1 MLNYKFTSELL
12 TLMINSNFLIRLR
25 KTRDSKPDFYK
36 NVALSK
42 FVGKSADLTSDGEK
56 NRCKQTCEGYLQ
68 IFCTVFFSL
77 KFIVLL
83 LFPFNVVEPK
93 YLFCY

>member
-25 KTRDSKPDFYK
+25 KTRDSKSDFYK
-36 NVALSK
+36 NFALSK

-56 NRCKQTCEGYLQ
+56 N
-68 IFCTVFFSL
+68 
-77 KFIVLL
+77 
-83 LFPFNVVEPK
+83 
-93 YLFCY
+93 

>member
-1 MLNYKFTSELL
+1 MLNYKFTRELL

-25 KTRDSKPDFYK
+25 KTRDSKPDFCK

-42 FVGKSADLTSDGEK
+42 FEGKSADLTSNGEK

-68 IFCTVFFSL
+68 ILCTVFFSL